1 MERIEVN
8 VTTGQILT
16 IQLTADEVAMAQA
29 QYAAWEAQQNS
40 VPTVTVQ
47 DQIAALTAELE
58 ALKLKAGVQ

>member
-40 VPTVTVQ
+40 VPTATIQ